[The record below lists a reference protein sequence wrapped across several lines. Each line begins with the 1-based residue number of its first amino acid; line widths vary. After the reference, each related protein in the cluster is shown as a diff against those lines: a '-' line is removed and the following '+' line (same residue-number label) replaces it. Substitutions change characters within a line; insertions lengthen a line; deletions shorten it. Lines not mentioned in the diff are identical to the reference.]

1 MFSVP
6 SGKELVVMLGCDAF
20 TVILK
25 AFVAVWELAS
35 LTCTVKLLVP
45 VPVAVPEITPVL
57 EARVSPAGRLP
68 KITDQV

>member
-1 MFSVP
+1 MP
-6 SGKELVVMLGCDAF
+6 LGKELVVMTGCDAF

-45 VPVAVPEITPVL
+45 VPVGVPEITPVA
-57 EARVSPAGRLP
+57 EARINPEGRLP
-68 KITDQV
+68 EVIDHV

>member
-1 MFSVP
+1 
-6 SGKELVVMLGCDAF
+6 MLGCDAF

-45 VPVAVPEITPVL
+45 VPVGVPEMTPEVG
-57 EARVSPAGRLP
+57 ARVNPEGRLP
-68 KITDQV
+68 KVIDHV